1 MEARGGIEPP
11 IKVLQTFALP
21 LGDRASALFILSE
34 RQPGITSAL
43 RKSNTKIPTY
53 SEGNNISF
61 RNFDLASA
69 KMAASFPRES
79 ETNIDLEEDRM
90 TKYSVICLVLV
101 LSAAFTALS
110 SAQQNPEE
118 NSTAAAKSPAG
129 VTKSSATER
138 ARPLILS
145 GSVPMEGVKGRF
157 DHFASGQGQVF
168 ISALGNNTVEVISIF
183 GGTVEHTITGVPGP
197 QGVAYSPEANKL
209 FVASEKGKLYIYDAV
224 AFNLITTIDF
234 PGGAD
239 NLRYDAATKRV
250 YVGCGDDEKTSA
262 IAVVD
267 AMTNQRI
274 DEYKLGG
281 EPESFQLEKSG
292 PNIYVNI
299 PDLKQIAVINRDT
312 KVITRWPLTGLLM
325 NFPMALDE
333 ADHRLFVGIREPP
346 RLGVFDTTSGH
357 TVAMLPSVADSD
369 DLYYDAEHKRVYMPG
384 GEGFI
389 YVFQMKDPDHFQLLA
404 KVPTALGGRTAGYF
418 GRQGKGMHRFFLAI
432 PAGAGHSA
440 EMRIYTVQ
448 D

>member
-1 MEARGGIEPP
+1 MK
-11 IKVLQTFALP
+11 KVYGAGLALT
-21 LGDRASALFILSE
+21 LI
-34 RQPGITSAL
+34 
-43 RKSNTKIPTY
+43 
-53 SEGNNISF
+53 
-61 RNFDLASA
+61 
-69 KMAASFPRES
+69 
-79 ETNIDLEEDRM
+79 
-90 TKYSVICLVLV
+90 
-101 LSAAFTALS
+101 AAFATLV
-110 SAQQNPEE
+110 SAQQDAKK
-118 NSTAAAKSPAG
+118 NSTAAAKSSAG
-129 VTKSSATER
+129 SPKSAATET

-168 ISALGNNTVEVISIF
+168 VSALGNNTVEVISIF
-183 GGTVEHTITGVPGP
+183 GGTVEHTITGIPGP
-197 QGVAYSPEANKL
+197 QGVAFSPEAGKL
-209 FVASEKGKLYIYDAV
+209 FAASEKGKLYIYDAA

-250 YVGCGDDEKTSA
+250 YVGCGDDEKTGA
-262 IAVVD
+262 IGVVD

-274 DEYKLGG
+274 DEYKIGG

-312 KVITRWPLTGLLM
+312 KAITRWPLTGLLM

-333 ADHRLFVGIREPP
+333 TDRRLFVAIREPP
-346 RLGVFDTTSGH
+346 RLAVFDTASGH
-357 TVAMLPSVADSD
+357 RVALLPSVADSD
-369 DLYYDAEHKRVYMPG
+369 DLYYDAEHKRIYMPG

-389 YVFQMKDPDHFQLLA
+389 FVFQMKDPDHYELLA
-404 KVPTALGGRTAGYF
+404 KIPTALGGRTAGYF

-432 PAGAGHSA
+432 PASAGRAA
-440 EMRIYTVQ
+440 EMRIYTIQ